1 MKWSTKL
8 GTFAGIDVYVHT
20 TFLILIAWVAFA
32 HWQTGHS
39 AAAALEGVAFILA
52 LFACVVLHEFGHALT
67 ARRFGIKTRDITLLP
82 IGGLARLERM
92 PDDPRQELW
101 VALAGPAV
109 NVVIAALL
117 FALLQVT
124 GTFTPIGTLGVATGS
139 FLERL
144 MMLNVFLVGF
154 NMLPAFPMDGGRV
167 LRAMLA
173 IRMDYTRA
181 TQIAANIGQGM
192 AFVFGLLGLFFNPF
206 LMFIA
211 LFVWIG
217 AGQEATMTQMK
228 AALGGIPLE
237 RAMITDFRTLA
248 PRDSL
253 ARAVDLL
260 LSGAQQDFPVVDNSA
275 VVGILTRADLLTAL
289 ARQEQ
294 HVPVADVMRRD
305 FLVADASDMIDV
317 AFQRLQGH
325 DCHTIPVIRS
335 GTLIGLLTMDNVGEF
350 LRVQMAIGSRHVANR
365 PRNRIS
371 HGSA

>member
-67 ARRFGIKTRDITLLP
+67 ARRLGIKTRDITLLP

-206 LMFIA
+206 LIFIA

-217 AGQEATMTQMK
+217 AGQEAAMTQMK

-260 LSGAQQDFPVVDNSA
+260 LSGAQQDFPVVDNTA

-289 ARQEQ
+289 ARQERD
-294 HVPVADVMRRD
+294 VPVADVMRRD

-325 DCHTIPVIRS
+325 ECHIIPVIRS

-350 LRVQMAIGSRHVANR
+350 LRVQMAIGSRHEANTR
-365 PRNRIS
+365 RNRLG
-371 HGSA
+371 HESA